1 MSAVCF
7 AAVLVLVWGYLA
19 AATRVAW
26 RFSRR
31 FSVATGG
38 AGSGPR
44 PL

>member
-19 AATRVAW
+19 AATLAAW

-31 FSVATGG
+31 LSVATT
-38 AGSGPR
+38 S
-44 PL
+44 